1 MKHRGFLCQAGILLA
16 LVLAAAVT
24 VFSQTE
30 TVIYS
35 FSGSTDGANPNG
47 VIMDAKGQLYGTTV
61 SGGTNGT
68 GEVFRLA
75 PNANGTWTKTEIY
88 SFGIFPQPSTPCSG
102 LIFDA
107 QGNLYGETFSGG
119 NGAGTVFQLS
129 PQSNGTWAATT
140 IYSFVGG
147 NDSAEWGST
156 LSMDATGNLY
166 GSTTGY
172 SPNGYYGSIF
182 ELTPGANGV
191 WTETVLHTFTG
202 GNDGSFPSGQKL
214 LIDSEGN
221 VYGSAVNGGAHD
233 YGVVFKLTRG
243 TDGIWHE
250 QVLHAYTGG
259 TDGSST
265 NTTLAFVAP
274 GDLYGYSNYAVY
286 ELKQN
291 SSGGWTKTDLH
302 TFAGTPD
309 GANPNAA
316 LTIDSKGRIFG
327 TTSSGGQHLGIV
339 FALSRSSQ
347 GTWNEAVLHRFA
359 SNRTEGVLPQ
369 YFGLVVDTKE
379 NLYGTTQYGGGGYGV
394 VFKISH

>member
-1 MKHRGFLCQAGILLA
+1 M
-16 LVLAAAVT
+16 
-24 VFSQTE
+24 
-30 TVIYS
+30 
-35 FSGSTDGANPNG
+35 
-47 VIMDAKGQLYGTTV
+47 
-61 SGGTNGT
+61 
-68 GEVFRLA
+68 
-75 PNANGTWTKTEIY
+75 
-88 SFGIFPQPSTPCSG
+88 
-102 LIFDA
+102 
-107 QGNLYGETFSGG
+107 
-119 NGAGTVFQLS
+119 
-129 PQSNGTWAATT
+129 
-140 IYSFVGG
+140 
-147 NDSAEWGST
+147 
-156 LSMDATGNLY
+156 
-166 GSTTGY
+166 
-172 SPNGYYGSIF
+172 
-182 ELTPGANGV
+182 
-191 WTETVLHTFTG
+191 
-202 GNDGSFPSGQKL
+202 
-214 LIDSEGN
+214 
-221 VYGSAVNGGAHD
+221 
-233 YGVVFKLTRG
+233 FKLTRG

-359 SNRTEGVLPQ
+359 SNRTEGVTTAIFRISRGYERESVRDHSVWRRWLWSGIQ
-369 YFGLVVDTKE
+369 DFSLAGE
-379 NLYGTTQYGGGGYGV
+379 YGKTRGSSAPNGIDPV
-394 VFKISH
+394 